1 MSNRAQRRAEARQ
14 EQKETAELRASGYFK
29 HRVRVEAL
37 KQKKLDEQERNGI
50 TTKHLKENYDKGY
63 HDALV
68 WGTEYF
74 QPFFYAAI
82 AIVAKR
88 ELKYGK
94 TRNLRLLEDI
104 QQTMLEEITVYDI
117 LDRAKQETGIDIK
130 EWYQKS
136 EVV

>member
-14 EQKETAELRASGYFK
+14 EQKETAELRASGYFQ
-29 HRVRVEAL
+29 HVVRQAAI
-37 KQKKLDEQERNGI
+37 KQRKKEQLERNGI
-50 TTKHLKENYDKGY
+50 TTEHLKENYDKGY

-104 QQTMLEEITVYDI
+104 Q
-117 LDRAKQETGIDIK
+117 
-130 EWYQKS
+130 
-136 EVV
+136 

>member
-1 MSNRAQRRAEARQ
+1 MSNRAQRRADARR
-14 EQKETAELRASGYFK
+14 EQKENAELRASGYFQ
-29 HRVRVEAL
+29 HMVRTAAI
-37 KQKKLDEQERNGI
+37 KQRKKEQLERNGI
-50 TTKHLKENYDKGY
+50 TAEHLKENYDKGY

-88 ELKYGK
+88 ELKFGK
-94 TRNLRLLEDI
+94 TRILRMMHDV
-104 QQTMLEEITVYDI
+104 QQAMLEEITVYDI
-117 LDRAKQETGIDIK
+117 LERAKQETGIDVK

>member
-1 MSNRAQRRAEARQ
+1 M
-14 EQKETAELRASGYFK
+14 
-29 HRVRVEAL
+29 VRVEAL
-37 KQKKLDEQERNGI
+37 KQKKLDELERNGI

-94 TRNLRLLEDI
+94 T
-104 QQTMLEEITVYDI
+104 
-117 LDRAKQETGIDIK
+117 
-130 EWYQKS
+130 
-136 EVV
+136 

>member
-1 MSNRAQRRAEARQ
+1 M
-14 EQKETAELRASGYFK
+14 RASGYFK

-37 KQKKLDEQERNGI
+37 KQKKLDELERNGI

>member
-14 EQKETAELRASGYFK
+14 EQKETAELRASGYF
-29 HRVRVEAL
+29 RSLVQREAL
-37 KQKKLDEQERNGI
+37 KQKKLDELQRNGI
-50 TTKHLKENYDKGY
+50 TTQHLKANYDKGY

-88 ELKYGK
+88 ELKFGE
-94 TRNLRLLEDI
+94 TRTLRLLKDV

-117 LDRAKQETGIDIK
+117 LDRAKRETGINVK

-136 EVV
+136 EEV

>member
-14 EQKETAELRASGYFK
+14 EQKETAELRASGYF
-29 HRVRVEAL
+29 RSLVQREAL
-37 KQKKLDEQERNGI
+37 KQKKLDELQRNGI
-50 TTKHLKENYDKGY
+50 TTQHLKKYYDKGY

-88 ELKYGK
+88 ELKFGD
-94 TRNLRLLEDI
+94 TRTLRLLKDV

-117 LDRAKQETGIDIK
+117 LDRAKQETGINVK